1 MPLGNDRYATAGADL
16 FRTWLRYVKQFSDL
30 YKAGLD
36 LPGVPSSGDSVLQT
50 LPMREGRHAVVICSS
65 HPDDE
70 ALSGA
75 LPLRLKREETR
86 ILNLAMTLGSNPARQ
101 KKRKA
106 ELAASCRVLGFDCQL
121 VHEPLGFSNL
131 AHASATNDV
140 PARQQRIDI
149 LTSHFNRE
157 MPDLIL
163 FPHARDGHPVHEE
176 VYRMALAAARQHSEI
191 KNRRVLLAETEYW
204 HPLAEPNLLLGL
216 APETIARL
224 ITALL
229 CHQGE
234 IGRNPYH
241 LSLPARLMD
250 NVRRGA
256 EIMRHGDRGV
266 QFPFAEI
273 YRLSRLDRGRLRAIK
288 RGMAL
293 TIPPEH
299 NLTLNE
305 LQSL

>member
-1 MPLGNDRYATAGADL
+1 MGNDDHTTADADL
-16 FRTWLRYVKQFSDL
+16 FRTWLRYVEQFSDL
-30 YKAGLD
+30 YKAGRD
-36 LPGVPSSGDSVLQT
+36 LPEVFNGGDSA
-50 LPMREGRHAVVICSS
+50 LPSLPFGEERHDIIICSP

-75 LPLRLKREETR
+75 LPLRLQTEDTR
-86 ILNLAMTLGSNPARQ
+86 VLNLAITLGSDPARQ

-121 VHEPLGFSNL
+121 VHEPLGFSDL
-131 AHASATNDV
+131 AHASATNDR
-140 PARQQRIDI
+140 PARQQQIDI

-157 MPDLIL
+157 LPELIL
-163 FPHARDGHPVHEE
+163 FPHAHDGHPVHKE
-176 VYRMALAAARQHSEI
+176 VHRLALTAARQHSEAN
-191 KNRRVLLAETEYW
+191 NRRVLLAESEYW
-204 HPLAEPNLLLGL
+204 HPVSEPNLLLGL
-216 APETIARL
+216 SPETIARL
-224 ITALL
+224 ITALN

-234 IGRNPYH
+234 IARNPYH

-256 EIMRHGDRGV
+256 EIMRFGDWSP

-273 YRLSRLDRGRLRAIK
+273 YRISLLECGLLHKTK

-293 TIPPEH
+293 TIPPDH
-299 NLTLNE
+299 TLTLHE
-305 LQSL
+305 LHTL